1 MEANPLNL
9 SRILAECGDPLGL
22 SLLSEKASLKRGIS
36 QSDIGRPGLALTGFT
51 DAFEHGRI
59 QVMDRADVIYLEGLP
74 AGEVSGRMRLLSEA
88 SVPCIIVAGGVEVPE
103 CLSGACLEAGI
114 ALMSATASA
123 TETVQHLN
131 TYLLTELAPESSL
144 SGTLVDVH
152 GVGILITGKS
162 GIGKSECALALVG
175 RGHRL
180 VADDHVCTIARPPGM
195 LIGRSIE
202 PLQSFVEVRGI
213 GPVDIGSI
221 YGVRAL
227 RRQKRI
233 EIEVVLKEWE
243 EGAAYDRTGLDRT
256 CTELM
261 GVRIPSIVVPLVP
274 GKSVSVIIEVVA
286 LSHILRTYGYDAAGS
301 LDKRWTEHIE
311 KNRIPGFE
319 SRDIE

>member
-1 MEANPLNL
+1 VAARPLNL
-9 SRILAECGDPLGL
+9 SRILADCGDPLGL
-22 SLLSEKASLKRGIS
+22 RLIGDRALLKLGIS
-36 QSDIGRPGLALTGFT
+36 KSDIGRPGLALAGFT
-51 DAFEHGRI
+51 EAFEPGQV
-59 QVMDRADVIYLEGLP
+59 QVMDRADSIYLERLAAP
-74 AGEVSGRMRLLSEA
+74 EAAARLRVFADAG
-88 SVPCIIVAGGVEVPE
+88 VPCIIVAGGAAVPA
-103 CLSGACLEAGI
+103 CLSEACREAGI
-114 ALMSATASA
+114 ALMSAEASA

-131 TYLLTELAPESSL
+131 SYLLTELAPESTL
-144 SGTLVDVH
+144 GGTLVDVH

-180 VADDHVCTIARPPGM
+180 VADDHVRTIAKPPGV

-202 PLQSFVEVRGI
+202 PLQSYVEVRGI

-243 EGAAYDRTGLDRT
+243 EGVAYDRTGLDRT
-256 CTELM
+256 YTELM

-286 LSHILRTYGYDAAGS
+286 LSHILRTYGYDAAGN
-301 LDKRWTEHIE
+301 LDKRWTDHIE
-311 KNRIPGFE
+311 RHRIPGFE
-319 SRDIE
+319 SRDME

>member
-1 MEANPLNL
+1 VETKPLSL
-9 SRILAECGDPLGL
+9 SRILSECGDPLGL
-22 SLLSEKASLKRGIS
+22 KLLSDRETLKRDIS
-36 QSDIGRPGLALTGFT
+36 KSDIGRPGLALTGFT
-51 DAFEHGRI
+51 DAFEPGQV
-59 QVMDRADVIYLEGLP
+59 QVMDRADTAYLEDLP
-74 AGEVSGRMRLLSEA
+74 SEEAAVRLRVLGEAE
-88 SVPCIIVAGGVEVPE
+88 VPGIIVAGGVAVPE
-103 CLSGACLEAGI
+103 CLVAASRESGI
-114 ALMSATASA
+114 ALLSAEASA

-131 TYLLTELAPESSL
+131 TYLLTELAPQSSL

-180 VADDHVCTIARPPGM
+180 VADDHVRTIAKPPGM
-195 LIGRSIE
+195 LIGRSVE
-202 PLQSFVEVRGI
+202 PLQSYVEVRGI

-243 EGAAYDRTGLDRT
+243 DGVAYDRTGLDRT
-256 CTELM
+256 YRELM

-274 GKSVSVIIEVVA
+274 GKSISVIIEVVA
-286 LSHILRTYGYDAAGS
+286 LSHILRTYGYDAAGN

-311 KNRIPGFE
+311 RHGTPGFE
-319 SRDIE
+319 SRDME

>member
-1 MEANPLNL
+1 MEAKPLSL
-9 SRILAECGDPLGL
+9 SRILADCGGALGL
-22 SLLSEKASLKRGIS
+22 ELHGDQASLKRDIPK
-36 QSDIGRPGLALTGFT
+36 SDIGRPGLALTGFT
-51 DAFEHGRI
+51 DAFEHGQI
-59 QVMDRADVIYLEGLP
+59 QVMNRADVVYLEGLP
-74 AGEVSGRMRLLSEA
+74 AGEAAGRVRVLAEA
-88 SVPCIIVAGGVEVPE
+88 EVPCIVVAGGVRVPE
-103 CLSGACLEAGI
+103 CLAGACLEAGI
-114 ALMSATASA
+114 ALMSAAASA

-131 TYLLTELAPESSL
+131 SYLLTELAPQSSL

-180 VADDHVCTIARPPGM
+180 VADDHVRTIARPPGM

-243 EGAAYDRTGLDRT
+243 DGVAYDRTGLDRT
-256 CTELM
+256 YIDLM
-261 GVRIPSIVVPLVP
+261 GVRIPSIIVPLVP
-274 GKSVSVIIEVVA
+274 GKSVSVIVEVVA
-286 LSHILRTYGYDAAGS
+286 LSHILRTYGYDAAGN

-311 KNRIPGFE
+311 RHRSPGFE

>member
-1 MEANPLNL
+1 LETKPLRL
-9 SRILAECGDPLGL
+9 SRILADCGDALGL
-22 SLLSEKASLKRGIS
+22 SLHSARETLKRDVS
-36 QSDIGRPGLALTGFT
+36 HSDIGRPGLALTGFT
-51 DAFEHGRI
+51 DAFERGRI
-59 QVMDRADVIYLEGLP
+59 QVMDRADAVYLGSLP
-74 AGEVSGRMRLLSEA
+74 VGEAAERLRFLSRA
-88 SVPCIIVAGGVEVPE
+88 DVPCIILAGGVEPPE
-103 CLSGACLEAGI
+103 CLSAGCLETGI
-114 ALMSATASA
+114 ALMTASASA

-131 TYLLTELAPESSL
+131 TYLLTELAPESTL
-144 SGTLVDVH
+144 GGTLVDVH

-180 VADDHVCTIARPPGM
+180 VADDHVRAIARPPGM
-195 LIGRSIE
+195 LIGRSTE
-202 PLQSFVEVRGI
+202 PLQNYMEVRGV

-233 EIEVVLKEWE
+233 EIEVVLEEWE
-243 EGAAYDRTGLDRT
+243 DGAAYDRTGLDRT
-256 CTELM
+256 YTELM

-274 GKSVSVIIEVVA
+274 GKSVSVIVEVIA

-301 LDKRWTEHIE
+301 LENRWAEHIE
-311 KNRIPGFE
+311 KHRIPGFE

>member
-1 MEANPLNL
+1 VEAKPLNL
-9 SRILAECGDPLGL
+9 SRILAECGDALGL
-22 SLLSEKASLKRGIS
+22 SLLSDQASLKRGIS

-51 DAFEHGRI
+51 DAFEHGQV
-59 QVMDRADVIYLEGLP
+59 QVMDRADVIYLRGIP
-74 AGEVSGRMRLLSEA
+74 AGEVAGRLRVLSEA
-88 SVPCIIVAGGVEVPE
+88 AVPCIIVAGGAAVPE
-103 CLSGACLEAGI
+103 CLPGGCSEAGI

-175 RGHRL
+175 RGHRM
-180 VADDHVCTIARPPGM
+180 VADDHVRTIAKPPGM

-202 PLQSFVEVRGI
+202 PLQSYVEVRGI

-243 EGAAYDRTGLDRT
+243 EGVAYDRTGLDRSY
-256 CTELM
+256 TELM

-286 LSHILRTYGYDAAGS
+286 LSHILRTYGYDAAGR

-311 KNRIPGFE
+311 RHRIPGFE

>member
-1 MEANPLNL
+1 MEAKPLNL
-9 SRILAECGDPLGL
+9 SRILTECGDALGL
-22 SLLSEKASLKRGIS
+22 RLLSDQASLKRGIS
-36 QSDIGRPGLALTGFT
+36 RSDIGRPGLALTGFT
-51 DAFEHGRI
+51 DAFEHGQV
-59 QVMDRADVIYLEGLP
+59 QVMDRADIIYLEGLR
-74 AGEVSGRMRLLSEA
+74 AGDVAGRLLVLSEA
-88 SVPCIIVAGGVEVPE
+88 AVPCIIVAGGAPVPE
-103 CLSGACLEAGI
+103 CLPGACSEAGI
-114 ALMSATASA
+114 GLMSATASA

-180 VADDHVCTIARPPGM
+180 VADDHVRTIAKPPGM

-202 PLQSFVEVRGI
+202 PLQSYVEVRGI

-243 EGAAYDRTGLDRT
+243 VGVAYDRTGLDRT
-256 CTELM
+256 YTELM

-274 GKSVSVIIEVVA
+274 GKSVSVIVEVVA

-311 KNRIPGFE
+311 RHRIPGFE